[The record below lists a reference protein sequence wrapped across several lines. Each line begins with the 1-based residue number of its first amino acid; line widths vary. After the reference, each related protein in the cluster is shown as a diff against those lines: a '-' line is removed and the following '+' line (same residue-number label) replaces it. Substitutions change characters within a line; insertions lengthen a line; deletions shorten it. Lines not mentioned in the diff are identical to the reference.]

1 MSFKFGFTVES
12 ATEAAGDV
20 IVTVINLNAQTWNF
34 WSFPYI
40 EFRVNK
46 MTG

>member
-1 MSFKFGFTVES
+1 MDS
-12 ATEAAGDV
+12 
-20 IVTVINLNAQTWNF
+20 IITVIDLNAQTWNF
-34 WSFPYI
+34 WSFPHI